1 MHIVIAR
8 ISHETNSFSPLPT
21 PLAAFEPRWG
31 EDARRHAQGARTAIG
46 AFLEFADAIGATT
59 ATPVCATANP
69 SGRVDDA
76 AFERMA
82 ESVIAAVR
90 AGCDAVLL
98 DLHGAMATHSF
109 DDAEGELLE
118 RLRAVAPE
126 VPIGVALDLHANLTP
141 SMVANADVI
150 VGFKTYP
157 HVDMY
162 ETGEHVVRIVRDMLE
177 RRLRPALAASHPPM
191 IAHTLKMNTAAPGA
205 MRDLIAAARAAEK
218 QPGVQAVSVFGGFP
232 LSDVPYAG
240 MAIAVVAE
248 NPVVAQRLAQEL
260 GTQLWSRRAD
270 FVYRETP
277 LAESIAAA
285 RELRSRRAAAA
296 PVLLLDHGDN
306 CMSGGPCD
314 NMDVIVEALHQGLDD
329 IVAGPICDPVAVA
342 ALNAAGGGAEVVVE
356 IGNRLPLP
364 QFAGSKQPVS
374 FTGNVIHLGSGEYT
388 ISGPTY
394 TGMRC
399 SMGRAAVLDTGRVR
413 LLVTDRP
420 HEPWDIGVFSSVGID
435 PAACDYLIVKSR
447 MYCRPVFEPLAVAT
461 VECAGQGFTSS
472 DYGLFN
478 FSRLDRNLY
487 PLASERGWPDY
498 EKPLTK

>member
-21 PLAAFEPRWG
+21 PLAAFDPHWG

-46 AFLEFADAIGATT
+46 AFLAFADAVGAT
-59 ATPVCATANP
+59 AVTPVCATANP

-82 ESVIAAVR
+82 ESVVAAVR

-98 DLHGAMATHSF
+98 DLHGAMATHRF

-162 ETGEHVVRIVRDMLE
+162 ETGEHVARVVQGMLGG
-177 RRLRPALAASHPPM
+177 RLRPALAASHPPM

-205 MRDLIAAARAAEK
+205 MRDIIAAARAAEK
-218 QPGVQAVSVFGGFP
+218 QPGVLAVSVFGGFA
-232 LSDVPYAG
+232 LSDVAYGG

-248 NPVVAQRLAQEL
+248 NPVFARRFAHEL

-270 FVYRETP
+270 FVYRAAP
-277 LAESIAAA
+277 LAESIASA
-285 RELRSRRAAAA
+285 REIRSRRHVAA

-314 NMDVIVEALHQGLDD
+314 NMDVIVEALRQGLDGV
-329 IVAGPICDPVAVA
+329 VAGPICDPAAVA
-342 ALNAAGGGAEVVVE
+342 TLTAAGVGARVTVEV
-356 IGNRLPLP
+356 GNRLPLP
-364 QFAGSKQPVS
+364 QFAADKKPVTFSGSVAH
-374 FTGNVIHLGSGEYT
+374 VGSGEYT

-399 SMGRAAVLDTGRVR
+399 SMGRVAVLDTGRAR
-413 LLVTDRP
+413 LLVTERP
-420 HEPWDIGVFSSVGID
+420 HEPWDRGVFSSVGID
-435 PAACDYLIVKSR
+435 PAACDYLILKSR
-447 MYCRPVFEPLAVAT
+447 MYCRPVFEPLSVAMI
-461 VECAGQGFTSS
+461 ECAGQGVTSS
-472 DYGLFN
+472 DYGLFD
-478 FSRLDRNLY
+478 FRRLDRNHY
-487 PLASERGWPDY
+487 PLQPERGWTGY
-498 EKPLTK
+498 